1 MNRAAFSIFSQFCLL
16 CGLASIAVAQ
26 PGSDGRMS
34 KEFIPGEA
42 IAMIQIHPRAIL
54 QDPAMRLAPIE
65 VASAAGINYVG
76 IDPIDVLTVR
86 LVFGM
91 PGPGGPEFGVVATL
105 DKPIEIESLNP
116 NVIDPESKREVDGKT
131 FYAIPNS
138 PPNAVLHQISPT
150 QLIFGTE
157 YFVTQMLADR
167 ITGGPLA
174 HLASQTVDNGQAQAL
189 IVVEPIRPILSGFV
203 NQALLQAPEEL
214 QDLSRL
220 PELLDSI
227 ELRYAAKTGFAG
239 DMTLN
244 ASDDVSAE
252 EMELVIERTR
262 LYGRDTLLQSIPQL
276 LNEEGPVA
284 DSMRA
289 YGVRLTNT
297 LFDMIRPKA
306 KGRSIV
312 INTSDIQV
320 DVASAGMLVGLL
332 LPAVQAARE
341 AARRMSCSNNLKQL
355 ALAVH
360 NYHSVYKKLPS
371 NIVDKQGKP
380 LLSWRVALL
389 PYLEQNELYSQF
401 RLDEPWNS
409 AHNLPL
415 AERMPALF
423 ACPSG
428 PQLPG
433 KTAYQIP
440 LGENLSMLSDNPLL
454 FRDIIDGTSNTVMMV
469 ETSPELAVDW
479 TAPEDWTYDAN
490 DPLGGLGGH
499 HPGGFHVSMLDGS
512 VRFVTLEIDPELW
525 YKLLTR
531 NGREVV
537 EPF

>member
-1 MNRAAFSIFSQFCLL
+1 MNRAAFSIFFQFCLL
-16 CGLASIAVAQ
+16 SGLGSIAVAQ
-26 PGSDGRMS
+26 PASDGRMS

-65 VASAAGINYVG
+65 VASAAGIHYVG

-86 LVFGM
+86 LVIGM

-105 DKPIEIESLNP
+105 DKPIAIESLNP
-116 NVIDPESKREVDGKT
+116 NVIDRENKRDVDGKT
-131 FYAIPNS
+131 FYTIPNS

-157 YFVTQMLADR
+157 YFVTQMLSDR
-167 ITGGPLA
+167 ITGGPLG
-174 HLASQTVDNGQAQAL
+174 HLVSQTVDNGQAQAL
-189 IVVEPIRPILSGFV
+189 IVVEPIRPVLSGFV

-227 ELRYAAKTGFAG
+227 ELRYAAETGFAG

-360 NYHSVYKKLPS
+360 NYHDTHKKLPS

-409 AHNLPL
+409 PHNLPL

-428 PQLPG
+428 PQVPG
-433 KTAYQIP
+433 KTAYQVP
-440 LGENLSMLSDNPLL
+440 LGKGLSMLSDNPLR
-454 FRDIIDGTSNTVMMV
+454 FRDIIDGTSNTVMFV

-499 HPGGFHVSMLDGS
+499 HPGGFHVAMLDGS
-512 VRFVTLEIDPELW
+512 VRFVALEIDPVLW

-531 NGREVV
+531 GGLEVV